1 MNAWLWHCARLCCS
15 SSSASSSCPQR
26 MNSEAKDFTQTPV
39 KWPGRLSQ
47 KHTRV
52 SPRMTPKTSRT
63 NLWKW
68 PRVTNSMWSSKTKEV
83 SRQLSV
89 NTDNSMWAVKCM
101 FLVIQDGGWW
111 RLKTGG
117 WPGFLHPIWRGQ
129 MMIMKIMRRFLKK
142 VHIATVFLVPFLTT
156 LHSHYVFPYSVNII
170 HIAKHYV

>member
-1 MNAWLWHCARLCCS
+1 
-15 SSSASSSCPQR
+15 
-26 MNSEAKDFTQTPV
+26 
-39 KWPGRLSQ
+39 
-47 KHTRV
+47 
-52 SPRMTPKTSRT
+52 
-63 NLWKW
+63 
-68 PRVTNSMWSSKTKEV
+68 MWSSKTKEV

-142 VHIATVFLVPFLTT
+142 VHIASFSCTLSHDIALSLCISLFSEYHSYCKALCLILHSLSRST
-156 LHSHYVFPYSVNII
+156 LHCSQELQGHQNWRGDRNHRCCGGSPAEVWKWLVARQVF
-170 HIAKHYV
+170 